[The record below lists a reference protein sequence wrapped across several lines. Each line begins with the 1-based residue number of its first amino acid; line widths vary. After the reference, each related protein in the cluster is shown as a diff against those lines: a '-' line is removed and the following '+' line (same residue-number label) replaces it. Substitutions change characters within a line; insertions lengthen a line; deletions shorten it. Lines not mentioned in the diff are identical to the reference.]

1 MAKYKITEDNLQN
14 IISESVTRFLA
25 EAKNDESIGGWLGKQ
40 AGKLGKWANDNVN
53 DYRSNK
59 QKYKQGQTSSAET
72 STQPQNAEPQSNT
85 GNQIT
90 LQDIEQ
96 AITQLNQQF
105 AQLKGENPTQ
115 SDTPQQATSSQEKQD
130 TTNSDNKESQENQNT
145 EENIQ
150 TLYKQLVEKINDGQS
165 KGLTFDQKTWTFSN
179 PDNKQVDFDINE
191 FNALKQKYKNLYE
204 KTKGTYNSE
213 EKYNNEGPETKKM
226 IEKGIESGLGYDEKN
241 KQFTNS
247 HNLLNVDLN
256 KWNQELKDAIAK
268 DSTDSNSNTQQNNQ
282 NIETPEQQTSN
293 SAYNDLASKSR
304 MQMNRAVNPM
314 YWQDGHEDV
323 NDGKINN
330 KPVIA
335 EDKLEKIISESIKR
349 YLKAM
354 K

>member
-1 MAKYKITEDNLQN
+1 MAKYKITEDSLQN

-59 QKYKQGQTSSAET
+59 QQYKQGQTSSAET
-72 STQPQNAEPQSNT
+72 STQPQNTEPQSNT
-85 GNQIT
+85 ENQIT

-96 AITQLNQQF
+96 ALTQLNQQF

-115 SDTPQQATSSQEKQD
+115 SDTPQQTTSSQEKQATVSQEKQD
-130 TTNSDNKESQENQNT
+130 TTNN
-145 EENIQ
+145 
-150 TLYKQLVEKINDGQS
+150 
-165 KGLTFDQKTWTFSN
+165 
-179 PDNKQVDFDINE
+179 
-191 FNALKQKYKNLYE
+191 
-204 KTKGTYNSE
+204 NSE

-241 KQFTNS
+241 KQFTNP

-256 KWNQELKDAIAK
+256 KWNQELKNAVVK
-268 DSTDSNSNTQQNNQ
+268 DSTDFNSNTQQNNQ
-282 NIETPEQQTSN
+282 NIETPQQQTSN

-330 KPVIA
+330 KPIIS
-335 EDKLEKIISESIKR
+335 EDKLEKIISESMKR